1 MGEKGQYVDN
11 FFIDVKGGLIAVH
24 NDSVFV
30 VDTDEN
36 ENYVII
42 KYRISGTAEE

>member
-1 MGEKGQYVDN
+1 MSNKGDQPLL
-11 FFIDVKGGLIAVH
+11 IKGGLIAVH
-24 NDSVFV
+24 NDSIYM

-42 KYRISGTAEE
+42 KYRIYGSAGE